1 MTSDHDIGRAGN
13 PGEAGRVEDGGDALT
28 RRRFIRGVGAAGL
41 GLAAPKL
48 LDLRGRPTH
57 LVRGA
62 ASLPLG
68 GPTPRTPK
76 KGGILRIGYVGN
88 GTSETY
94 NPAVANTPID
104 SLHGYLV
111 FDPLMRVGPYHQLE
125 PGLAVGWQS
134 NKDATVWEIRLRSGV
149 HWHDGKPFTAD
160 DVIYS
165 FHQLGNPANLGHSAV
180 TQFRMNDIKKLSD
193 TLVRVPLNSPNADLS
208 SIFGYF
214 NAAIV
219 VQNGAKDFTKPIG
232 TGCYKLES
240 FTPGKQSVLT
250 ANRDY
255 WDSPKPYPDGLVL
268 LSIDDDSARLNA
280 LESGQ
285 IDICGTMNY
294 AQAKAGIPS
303 SNYDIV
309 VGYAGAQENFN
320 MRVDQ
325 APFKDVRVRQAM
337 KLLIN
342 RPAMIE
348 AALDG
353 FGTVLNDI
361 PGPGFPHYDSSLPQH
376 HQDIAQAKSL
386 LKHAGQSDLRVQ
398 LQTADAGLGQLQA
411 AEVFVQQLNQ
421 AGLKGVTLKVQPV
434 AAYYNPALLF
444 TKMTFAQN
452 IWAIGS
458 LASFY
463 SQALVTGAALDE
475 THWSNRSFDQL
486 YKKAIGATNP
496 QLAKQYWN
504 QLQAM
509 QYNQGGYIFWAEVHN
524 VDGLSK
530 KVAGFGGPGVGWAYP
545 TGDQRVWD
553 WGLAT

>member
-13 PGEAGRVEDGGDALT
+13 PGEVGRVEDGGDALT

-48 LDLRGRPTH
+48 LDLPGRPTH

-76 KGGILRIGYVGN
+76 KGGTLRIGYVGN

-160 DVIYS
+160 DVIYT
-165 FHQLGNPANLGHSAV
+165 FHTIGNPANLGHSAV

-232 TGCYKLES
+232 TGRYKLES

-285 IDICGTMNY
+285 IDICGDDELCPGQGRDPEQQLRHRRRLRRRPGELQH
-294 AQAKAGIPS
+294 ARRSGAVQGRARAAGDEAP
-303 SNYDIV
+303 DQPP
-309 VGYAGAQENFN
+309 GDDRGRAG
-320 MRVDQ
+320 RL
-325 APFKDVRVRQAM
+325 R
-337 KLLIN
+337 N
-342 RPAMIE
+342 RA
-348 AALDG
+348 
-353 FGTVLNDI
+353 NDI
-361 PGPGFPHYDSSLPQH
+361 PGRGFPTTTARSRSTIRTSRRPSRCSRRRASRTCASSCRPPTP
-376 HQDIAQAKSL
+376 ASASCRRPRC
-386 LKHAGQSDLRVQ
+386 SCSR
-398 LQTADAGLGQLQA
+398 
-411 AEVFVQQLNQ
+411 LNQ

-458 LASFY
+458 LDSFY

-524 VDGLSK
+524 VDAISN

-545 TGDQRVWD
+545 TGDQRVWE
-553 WGLAT
+553 WGLAS

>member
-1 MTSDHDIGRAGN
+1 M
-13 PGEAGRVEDGGDALT
+13 
-28 RRRFIRGVGAAGL
+28 
-41 GLAAPKL
+41 
-48 LDLRGRPTH
+48 
-57 LVRGA
+57 
-62 ASLPLG
+62 
-68 GPTPRTPK
+68 PRTPK
-76 KGGILRIGYVGN
+76 KGGTLRIGYVGN

-125 PGLAVGWQS
+125 PGLALGWQS

-160 DVIYS
+160 DVIYTFRTMGS
-165 FHQLGNPANLGHSAV
+165 PAHLGHAAV
-180 TQFRMNDIKKLSD
+180 TQFRLNDLKKLSD
-193 TLVRVPLNSPNADLS
+193 TLVQVPLNSPNGNLS
-208 SIFGYF
+208 SLFGYF

-219 VQNGAKDFTKPIG
+219 VQNGAKDFTKPVG

-240 FTPGKQSVLT
+240 FTPGRQSVLT

-268 LSIDDDSARLNA
+268 QSIDDDSARLNA

-337 KLLIN
+337 KLLID

-353 FGTVLNDI
+353 FGSVANDI
-361 PGPGFPHYDSSLPQH
+361 PG
-376 HQDIAQAKSL
+376 
-386 LKHAGQSDLRVQ
+386 AGV
-398 LQTADAGLGQLQA
+398 
-411 AEVFVQQLNQ
+411 
-421 AGLKGVTLKVQPV
+421 P
-434 AAYYNPALLF
+434 
-444 TKMTFAQN
+444 
-452 IWAIGS
+452 
-458 LASFY
+458 
-463 SQALVTGAALDE
+463 
-475 THWSNRSFDQL
+475 RSTTTRCRS
-486 YKKAIGATNP
+486 ATRTSRRP
-496 QLAKQYWN
+496 
-504 QLQAM
+504 
-509 QYNQGGYIFWAEVHN
+509 
-524 VDGLSK
+524 S
-530 KVAGFGGPGVGWAYP
+530 
-545 TGDQRVWD
+545 RC
-553 WGLAT
+553 